1 MVHLIADM
9 KICGEASDEKD
20 LAGLFMNDTFG
31 ATTLTT
37 VGGDGFKQ
45 LETLWKITSHVP
57 ASCFAV

>member
-45 LETLWKITSHVP
+45 LETL
-57 ASCFAV
+57 